1 MQQTFFFLKKVYSN
15 KYFGFLYFL
24 DHGYWQALH
33 VDGNVPPAR
42 TAHAAMVD
50 SRGRMW
56 IVGGE
61 TFSYSHHL
69 DMVATFSPDLI
80 NKDVQGI
87 WATVHAKGEK
97 GPSPRYGHSAVIHED
112 KVGKLE
118 GTQSGIFLRQSKC
131 YFL

>member
-1 MQQTFFFLKKVYSN
+1 M
-15 KYFGFLYFL
+15 
-24 DHGYWQALH
+24 
-33 VDGNVPPAR
+33 PPAR

-118 GTQSGIFLRQSKC
+118 GTEWYIFTSKQVLFFC
-131 YFL
+131 EYNYIS

>member
-1 MQQTFFFLKKVYSN
+1 M
-15 KYFGFLYFL
+15 
-24 DHGYWQALH
+24 
-33 VDGNVPPAR
+33 PPAR

-118 GTQSGIFLRQSKC
+118 GTEWYIFTSKKVLFFC
-131 YFL
+131 EYIYFLKCFSKFSFNLGSREVRVNMVV

>member
-1 MQQTFFFLKKVYSN
+1 M
-15 KYFGFLYFL
+15 
-24 DHGYWQALH
+24 
-33 VDGNVPPAR
+33 PPAR

-112 KVGKLE
+112 KVGKLKKA
-118 GTQSGIFLRQSKC
+118 QSGIFLRQKKC
-131 YFL
+131 YFFVTIYIS